1 MIHVNVHQKFN
12 VNVARINMKS
22 LLKWWLIFCLALLA
36 TGVSGYFDLH
46 NTLYVADTTKL
57 SFLILGLCFITS
69 IWIGRK
75 TYHVGVKDD
84 YDQSTDVGWFVS
96 ESCLA
101 LGMIGTVIGF
111 LLMLGTAFSD
121 LDVTSSEALQ
131 AALASMAV
139 GMSTALYTTL
149 IGLVCSLIIKVQL
162 MNLEVA
168 LEE

>member
-1 MIHVNVHQKFN
+1 ME
-12 VNVARINMKS
+12 
-22 LLKWWLIFCLALLA
+22 
-36 TGVSGYFDLH
+36 
-46 NTLYVADTTKL
+46 
-57 SFLILGLCFITS
+57 
-69 IWIGRK
+69 
-75 TYHVGVKDD
+75 D
-84 YDQSTDVGWFVS
+84 YDQSTEVGWFIS

-121 LDVTSSEALQ
+121 LDVTNSAALQ
-131 AALASMAV
+131 TALADMAV

-168 LEE
+168 LGE